1 MVEYLRPDEV
11 LLFAPT
17 LTLEKAEAM
26 IRSVRA
32 RAVSIAR
39 CLNGDLTPDQ
49 VETVRAILLDAV
61 VRWADAGSAAVTQ
74 QTSGPFTQTVDTRT
88 DRRGAFIQSELD
100 DLRGICD
107 EVRGMSSGAFSIH
120 VGGVRSL
127 RPALDDAVLRDR
139 GWLV

>member
-11 LLFAPT
+11 LLFAPG
-17 LTLEKAEAM
+17 LTLDKAAAM

-32 RAVSIAR
+32 RAVSIAP

-61 VRWADAGSAAVTQ
+61 VRWADAGSGAVTHQ
-74 QTSGPFTQTVDTRT
+74 AAGPFTQTVDARV
-88 DRRGAFIQSELD
+88 DRRGAFIKSELD

-107 EVRGMSSGAFSIH
+107 EVRGMSSGAFSIY
-120 VGGVRSL
+120 VGGGRVS
-127 RPALDDAVLRDR
+127 RPSLDDAALRDR